1 MSLQFFVLEVI
12 HVQKFGFPLEAVDA
26 FVQGLWSVVLSDH
39 DICSELLCEFGFE
52 VVVKIFKVLGFQYMN
67 ALEQ

>member
-1 MSLQFFVLEVI
+1 MSLQFLILKVI
-12 HVQKFGFPLEAVDA
+12 HVQEFRLPLEAVDA
-26 FVQGLWSVVLSDH
+26 FVQGLRSVVLSDH

-52 VVVKIFKVLGFQYMN
+52 VVVEFFKVFGFQYMN